1 MPVQIWTGAI
11 NSNWAR
17 PGNWSPGGAPD
28 ANTDVVI
35 NIGAPVA
42 AASIGTVDS
51 IMVSADLSFES
62 VDPSTVTTFLYN
74 SGQLYADDIA
84 GDGGTIL
91 NIGGTLTNSGDL
103 AIGNAT
109 LSASDIVTA
118 ASLDNTGLIS
128 LTGSGANQALLDV
141 TGAAG
146 FGTAKILSGDVQ
158 LANDSAIEFLSGPI
172 TTIALASQ
180 LTLDGNAAFVEDS
193 TGLGSNSA
201 LTGLANVAGALDL
214 ENGASVS
221 TGALAN
227 SGALYVDYSKGDG
240 GSSLTV
246 DGTLKNTSFLILGNS
261 SLSTSD
267 SVTASSLVNASS
279 GLIDLTGGA
288 VSAQALLSVTAGAAG
303 FGAAG
308 TLMGTVQLSG
318 DSAVEFASGQIATIA
333 ESGVLELDGR
343 RAFIEDSGALGSNS
357 ALMGLT
363 DVAGTL
369 EMYGN
374 VSVTTTGALLDSG
387 SIYLAPLNGAGAS
400 ILSTDGAISDSG
412 ALSIGEGCQV
422 TTTALNN
429 TGSIDLT
436 GAGANQALL
445 DVTTGVAGF
454 GTAGTVT
461 GTVDLHQD
469 AAIEFLNGQISTI
482 SAASQLLLDGNNAF
496 IEDKTALGSNSAL
509 AGLADVAGSLDLANG
524 AVVSTIEP
532 LTNTGSIDLTGAAT
546 TQTLLDV
553 TTGAAGFGTTGTVTG
568 TVDLSLDSAI
578 EFLNGQI
585 STIGAGSKLNLDG
598 NNAFIEDRTALG
610 SNSALTELADVAGS
624 LDLGDGAVVSTIGPL
639 TNTGSIDLTGA
650 ATIQTLLDVTTGAAG
665 FGTTGT
671 VTGTVDLHQDAAIEF
686 LNGQI
691 STISA
696 ASQLLLDGNNAF
708 IEDSTA
714 LGSNSALTGLA
725 KVDGSL
731 DLEENASVS
740 TTGTGPLADSG
751 VIGVFAGS
759 ALSIAGQLQIT
770 KTGKL
775 HIGVSGLSSSDSVTA
790 ESFVNSGTVDLIGDG
805 ANLSALNVSGT
816 TTNDGAISIASDT
829 ETLAGAIVGTGS
841 FSLSNANLLFD
852 SSVAVGQTINEIG
865 ADELTLKHPRSF
877 RGTIS
882 GFGIGDTIDVTN
894 FHKFGTTLSFVENSG
909 GTEGTLTLRDA
920 GLTAHILMTGVYS
933 DSNFHL
939 THDAGSG
946 TLVHFV
952 A

>member
-62 VDPSTVTTFLYN
+62 VDPSTVTTFLNN
-74 SGQLYADDIA
+74 SGQLYVDDNA
-84 GDGGTIL
+84 GEGGTIL
-91 NIGGTLTNSGDL
+91 NIGGTLTSSGDL

-118 ASLDNTGLIS
+118 VSLDNTGSIS

-146 FGTAKILSGDVQ
+146 FGTTKILSGDVQ
-158 LANDSAIEFLSGPI
+158 LAGDSAIEFLSGPI
-172 TTIALASQ
+172 TTIAVASQ
-180 LTLDGNAAFVEDS
+180 LTLDGNAAFLEDS

-246 DGTLKNTSFLILGNS
+246 DGTLKNASFLVLGNS
-261 SLSTSD
+261 SLSSSD
-267 SVTASSLVNASS
+267 SVTASSLVNTSS

-308 TLMGTVQLSG
+308 TLTGTVQLSG

-333 ESGVLELDGR
+333 ESAVLELSGR

-387 SIYLAPLNGAGAS
+387 SIYLDPLNGAGAS
-400 ILSTDGAISDSG
+400 ILSTDGAISISG
-412 ALSIGEGCQV
+412 ALSIGESCQV

-436 GAGANQALL
+436 GAGANQAFL
-445 DVTTGVAGF
+445 DVTTAVAGF
-454 GTAGTVT
+454 GAAGTVT

-482 SAASQLLLDGNNAF
+482 SAAS
-496 IEDKTALGSNSAL
+496 
-509 AGLADVAGSLDLANG
+509 
-524 AVVSTIEP
+524 
-532 LTNTGSIDLTGAAT
+532 
-546 TQTLLDV
+546 
-553 TTGAAGFGTTGTVTG
+553 
-568 TVDLSLDSAI
+568 
-578 EFLNGQI
+578 
-585 STIGAGSKLNLDG
+585 
-598 NNAFIEDRTALG
+598 
-610 SNSALTELADVAGS
+610 
-624 LDLGDGAVVSTIGPL
+624 
-639 TNTGSIDLTGA
+639 
-650 ATIQTLLDVTTGAAG
+650 
-665 FGTTGT
+665 
-671 VTGTVDLHQDAAIEF
+671 H
-686 LNGQI
+686 
-691 STISA
+691 
-696 ASQLLLDGNNAF
+696 LLLDGNNAF

-725 KVDGSL
+725 NVAGSL
-731 DLEENASVS
+731 FLEDNASVS

-751 VIGVFAGS
+751 LIGVFAGS
-759 ALSIAGQLQIT
+759 SLSIADQLQIT

-790 ESFVNSGTVDLIGDG
+790 GSFVNSGTVDLIGDG

-816 TTNDGAISIASDT
+816 TTNNGAISIASDT